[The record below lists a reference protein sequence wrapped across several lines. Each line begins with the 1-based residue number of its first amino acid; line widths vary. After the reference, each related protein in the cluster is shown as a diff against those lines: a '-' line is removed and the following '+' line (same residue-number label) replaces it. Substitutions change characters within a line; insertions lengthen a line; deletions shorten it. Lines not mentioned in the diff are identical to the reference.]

1 MEQRLKQES
10 ERRLQELSE
19 EREQH
24 KQNESLIGS
33 KFFKATA
40 LGTDQGGDSTDRARG
55 LEPLK

>member
-1 MEQRLKQES
+1 MEQRLKRES

-24 KQNESLIGS
+24 KQNERLIGS
-33 KFFKATA
+33 KVFKATA
-40 LGTDQGGDSTDRARG
+40 LGADQGGGSADRARS